1 MVNID
6 YVSDVLCVW
15 AWASEGRIENLQQE
29 WGGNIHLTPRF
40 INLFG
45 DTQTRIG
52 EGWKEKGGFE
62 GFAQH
67 TSDVAKMFPELNL
80 NAKVW
85 QEVQPASSLPAHL
98 YLKAVQLVTQDDKAA
113 MQAAKYI
120 RHAFFAEG
128 KDIGSSDVIEMVLAA
143 LDFDLDKIK
152 NKLQTGEAHQAL
164 WADQLE
170 REKQQLKGSPSYILD
185 GGRQILFGNVSQP
198 ILDANIRELVEF
210 DLKAGISLC

>member
-15 AWASEGRIENLQQE
+15 AWASETRIENLQQE
-29 WGGNIHLTPRF
+29 WGGNIQLTPRF

-45 DTQTRIG
+45 DTQSRIG
-52 EGWKEKGGFE
+52 EGWKSKGGFE

-67 TSDVAKMFPELNL
+67 TKDVAKTFPNLVLND
-80 NAKVW
+80 KVW
-85 QEVQPASSLPAHL
+85 REVQPTSSLPAHL
-98 YLKAVQLVTQDDKAA
+98 YLKAVQLVTRDDNIT
-113 MQAAKYI
+113 MQAAKQL
-120 RHAFFAEG
+120 RHAFFADGE
-128 KDIGSSDVIEMVLAA
+128 DIGNSDIIESVLASM
-143 LDFDLDKIK
+143 DIDLDKVTLK
-152 NKLQTGEAHQAL
+152 FKTGEAHQAL
-164 WADQLE
+164 WGDQLE